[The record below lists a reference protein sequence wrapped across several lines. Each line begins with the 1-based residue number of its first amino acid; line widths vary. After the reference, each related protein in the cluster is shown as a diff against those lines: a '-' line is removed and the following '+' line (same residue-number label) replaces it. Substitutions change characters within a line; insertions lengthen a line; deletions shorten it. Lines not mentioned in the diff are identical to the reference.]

1 MYNKRINDHWFE
13 LDIETKRIMIYREG
27 GGVLPFAYI
36 AIDEDIG
43 EKAFDYEIMAWSIDN
58 NNI

>member
-1 MYNKRINDHWFE
+1 MYNKRINNYWFE
-13 LDIETKRIMIYREG
+13 LDSETKRIMVYQEG
-27 GGVLPFAYI
+27 GGVMPIAYI
-36 AIDEDIG
+36 PVDSEMS